1 MADPTFPGNASHSTQ
16 SSSRRGVSGS
26 SALYTRQEIV
36 SSLELITSPA
46 ISSSAYL
53 RAQTIV
59 QPGGSVTFSPERPQ
73 NLAAKVTYA
82 RNARRNRSKVR
93 KSPSCSRPPDRET
106 LGTSPPPPRQ
116 FSRRP
121 LLLGPQLP
129 PLPHRPPGSNDR
141 LLHSIDVS
149 DCESPCPITAPLNPP
164 RPSCPD
170 PEPPAGPH
178 NDVST
183 STSMDL
189 DLDAR
194 IPVTLEMPPSPPA
207 KSPSPPA
214 TPDYPELPVDSL
226 ILGSKV
232 FRDIKWKLP
241 FFWKT
246 LLGTKTRAPQ
256 TQHPPTGI
264 ALICNHPNWS
274 PVYIPFNELGRLE
287 TFLNKKPFALV
298 LRSTR
303 ALSAPQ
309 YGTYYQPNSTDPSKS
324 RIMCLFTAVDSET
337 LAHWIKCLSRC
348 SLANPDQKTVGCLS
362 EGQWSNM
369 IHMAETRSGHQ
380 LPSDRSLFD
389 RPSPVADRVRVH
401 SRSCSKEPQLVSNS
415 PVWPPPIQPDP
426 LLVYP
431 FSGIKSVS
439 ITRSDTSRLRPEE
452 YLNDTI
458 IEFYLKYLQDR
469 LRESNPDL
477 VNQVHFF
484 NSFFYSQLTAKSTR
498 ALDETCY
505 SKVQRWTARV
515 DLFSKKFI
523 FIPIHQKAHWYLA
536 VICNPGRMADP
547 LSPIPP
553 PKEASPQP
561 TGTTQSPAVEDRT
574 TPPSPTSKTPGV
586 PIVIPE
592 VPGTLCSSMPPDPLS
607 QSDSSQRN
615 DRSPTPEF
623 TVLPRRSLRIRSPKS
638 TDAEKSD
645 YIILSPPKRS
655 RGSRSQPTPHS
666 PNSHSSVG
674 RILAAY
680 LKREANS
687 RQISVQRDAVVL
699 HPDAPFQTNSCD
711 CGLFVLQYVESFLQA
726 PDSILN
732 VILNRPG
739 TQEGSWFQ
747 PEIIDGK
754 RTQILQL
761 IERLS
766 GQYQDFQQNN
776 APKDSPSLKD
786 EGDLL

>member
-82 RNARRNRSKVR
+82 RNARRSKSNPYRSNREAILPHGRDTPQYPPRHHQGVLLSSDLSLRPESPAIVVGPVANQRSPLLPRNSPSRDRDTSCPDSAIPRTRRSPLPLLDRSKVR

-309 YGTYYQPNSTDPSKS
+309 YAPILQNHESCVFS
-324 RIMCLFTAVDSET
+324 R
-337 LAHWIKCLSRC
+337 
-348 SLANPDQKTVGCLS
+348 
-362 EGQWSNM
+362 
-369 IHMAETRSGHQ
+369 RS
-380 LPSDRSLFD
+380 
-389 RPSPVADRVRVH
+389 
-401 SRSCSKEPQLVSNS
+401 
-415 PVWPPPIQPDP
+415 
-426 LLVYP
+426 
-431 FSGIKSVS
+431 
-439 ITRSDTSRLRPEE
+439 
-452 YLNDTI
+452 
-458 IEFYLKYLQDR
+458 
-469 LRESNPDL
+469 
-477 VNQVHFF
+477 
-484 NSFFYSQLTAKSTR
+484 TAKP
-498 ALDETCY
+498 
-505 SKVQRWTARV
+505 W
-515 DLFSKKFI
+515 
-523 FIPIHQKAHWYLA
+523 
-536 VICNPGRMADP
+536 
-547 LSPIPP
+547 
-553 PKEASPQP
+553 P
-561 TGTTQSPAVEDRT
+561 TG
-574 TPPSPTSKTPGV
+574 
-586 PIVIPE
+586 
-592 VPGTLCSSMPPDPLS
+592 
-607 QSDSSQRN
+607 
-615 DRSPTPEF
+615 
-623 TVLPRRSLRIRSPKS
+623 
-638 TDAEKSD
+638 
-645 YIILSPPKRS
+645 
-655 RGSRSQPTPHS
+655 
-666 PNSHSSVG
+666 
-674 RILAAY
+674 
-680 LKREANS
+680 
-687 RQISVQRDAVVL
+687 
-699 HPDAPFQTNSCD
+699 
-711 CGLFVLQYVESFLQA
+711 
-726 PDSILN
+726 
-732 VILNRPG
+732 
-739 TQEGSWFQ
+739 
-747 PEIIDGK
+747 
-754 RTQILQL
+754 
-761 IERLS
+761 
-766 GQYQDFQQNN
+766 
-776 APKDSPSLKD
+776 
-786 EGDLL
+786 